1 MQKKS
6 ARKASPSSTRSI
18 WIWVILGLLVIGIG
32 AAALVFGRPASSVG
46 QDGGELPKEISVAQA
61 AEKRTAGAYILDVR
75 EPSEW
80 EQGHIPE
87 AALIPLGELE
97 SRLSEIPKDQEIVV
111 VCRSGNRSATGRD
124 ILLQAGFNQVTSMAG
139 GMNEWTG
146 QGLPTVNS
154 P

>member
-1 MQKKS
+1 MQKKK
-6 ARKASPSSTRSI
+6 ARKAAPSAARPI
-18 WIWVILGLLVIGIG
+18 WIWVILGLVVVGIG
-32 AAALVFGRPASSVG
+32 VAALVFGRPASTVG
-46 QDGGELPKEISVAQA
+46 EGGGDLPKEISVAQA

-87 AALIPLGELE
+87 ATLIPLGELE
-97 SRLSEIPKDQEIVV
+97 SRLKEIPKDQEIVV

-124 ILLQAGFNQVTSMAG
+124 ILLQAGYNQVTSMAG

-146 QGLPTVNS
+146 QGLPTVTG